1 MTGTTGLLA
10 AGVAPGAGGVLILL
24 GAALAAL
31 AGIGQVRFDDLFVRM
46 HIATKPPTL
55 GLLLVATGAAL
66 HLSGLGAIAALV
78 LIVAL
83 QFLTAPVSAH
93 LVGRAAH
100 RKGEWERDGAVV
112 DDLSDVDEL

>member
-1 MTGTTGLLA
+1 MTAAVAAQLADVGGSALIA
-10 AGVAPGAGGVLILL
+10 AGASFV
-24 GAALAAL
+24 AL
-31 AGIGQVRFDDLFVRM
+31 AGIGQVRFTDLFVRM

-55 GLLLVATGAAL
+55 GLLLVAVGAAL
-66 HLSGLGAIAALV
+66 QLRALGAVAALV

-100 RKGEWERDGAVV
+100 RKGEWEHDGAVE
-112 DDLSDVDEL
+112 DDLSEVDEL